1 MKTHSQ
7 LEKSYCYS
15 IFFNR
20 DLKERKKQ
28 GKEVKLEKFY
38 RIVIRIKVQ
47 DELQ

>member
-28 GKEVKLEKFY
+28 GKLEKFY